1 MKTITSIKKANELT
15 ENDFIDVFVNVFEKT
30 NWIANKAF
38 NLKPYKDFN
47 ELISTLIKIYENS
60 SKEDCLKI
68 FNTHPELAV
77 EKKLTEDS
85 RKEQKNAN
93 LNRCNNE
100 EFSEFQ
106 NLNYDYK
113 KRFGFPFIIAVKGKN
128 KNEIL
133 TSFRKRIKNENNLE
147 FKEAKSQVKRIAT
160 FRLNE
165 IIN

>member
-1 MKTITSIKKANELT
+1 MKTINSIAKVNLLS
-15 ENDFIDVFVNVFEKT
+15 ENDFVDIFGNIFEKT

-47 ELISTLIKIYENS
+47 ELISTLIEIYENS

-113 KRFGFPFIIAVKGKN
+113 KKFSFPFIIAVKGKN
-128 KNEIL
+128 KDEIL
-133 TSFRKRIKNENNLE
+133 SNFRKRIKNEINFE
-147 FKEAKSQVKRIAT
+147 FEQAKNQVKKIAT

>member
-1 MKTITSIKKANELT
+1 MKTIDSIEKVNQLT
-15 ENDFIDVFVNVFEKT
+15 ENDFIDVFGNVFEKT
-30 NWIANKAF
+30 NSIASKAF

-47 ELISTLIKIYENS
+47 ELISTIIKIYENS
-60 SKEDCLKI
+60 SKKDCLKI
-68 FNTHPELAV
+68 FNEHPELAV

-85 RKEQKNAN
+85 RIEQKGAN

-113 KRFGFPFIIAVKGKN
+113 KKFSFPFIIAVKGKN
-128 KNEIL
+128 KDEIL
-133 TSFRKRIKNENNLE
+133 SNFRKRIKNEINLE
-147 FKEAKSQVKRIAT
+147 FEEAKNQVKKIAT

>member
-1 MKTITSIKKANELT
+1 MKTINSIEEVNQLT
-15 ENDFIDVFVNVFEKT
+15 EHEFIGTFGNVFEKT

-38 NLKPYKDFN
+38 NLKPYKNFDEF
-47 ELISTLIKIYENS
+47 ITKIIKIYENS
-60 SKEDCLKI
+60 SKKDCLKI
-68 FNTHPELAV
+68 FNAHPELAV

-85 RKEQKNAN
+85 HKEQRSAN

-100 EFSEFQ
+100 EFNEFK
-106 NLNYDYK
+106 NLNIEYRNK
-113 KRFGFPFIIAVKGKN
+113 FGFPFIIAVKGKN

-133 TSFRKRIKNENNLE
+133 NNFRRRIKNEINLE
-147 FKEAKSQVKRIAT
+147 FNEAKEQVKKIAT

>member
-1 MKTITSIKKANELT
+1 MKTINSIEEVNQLS
-15 ENDFIDVFVNVFEKT
+15 ENDFISTFGNVFEKT

-38 NLKPYKDFN
+38 NSKPYKSFN
-47 ELISTLIKIYENS
+47 EFITKIIKIYENS

-68 FNTHPELAV
+68 FNAHPELAV

-85 RKEQKNAN
+85 HKEQRSAN

-100 EFSEFQ
+100 EFNEFK
-106 NLNYDYK
+106 NLNIEYRNK
-113 KRFGFPFIIAVKGKN
+113 FGFPFIIAVKGKN

-133 TSFRKRIKNENNLE
+133 NNFRRRIKNEINLE
-147 FKEAKSQVKRIAT
+147 FNEAKEQVKKIAN

>member
-1 MKTITSIKKANELT
+1 MKSINSIAKVNLLL
-15 ENDFIDVFVNVFEKT
+15 ENDFVDIFGNVFEKT

-68 FNTHPELAV
+68 LNTHPELAV
-77 EKKLTEDS
+77 EKKLTGDS

-113 KRFGFPFIIAVKGKN
+113 KKFGFPFIIAVKGKN

-133 TSFRKRIKNENNLE
+133 TSFRKRIKNEINLE
-147 FKEAKSQVKRIAT
+147 FEEAKNQVKQIAI

-165 IIN
+165 VIN

>member
-1 MKTITSIKKANELT
+1 MKTINSIAKVNLLS
-15 ENDFIDVFVNVFEKT
+15 ENDFVDIFGNVFEKT

-113 KRFGFPFIIAVKGKN
+113 KKFGFPFIIAVKGKN

-133 TSFRKRIKNENNLE
+133 TSFRKRIKNEINLE
-147 FKEAKSQVKRIAT
+147 FEEAKNQVKQIAL

>member
-1 MKTITSIKKANELT
+1 MKTINSIEKVNQLSENE
-15 ENDFIDVFVNVFEKT
+15 FIGTFGNVFEKT

-38 NLKPYKDFN
+38 NSKPYKSFDEF
-47 ELISTLIKIYENS
+47 ISTIIKIYENS

-68 FNTHPELAV
+68 FNAHPELAV

-85 RKEQKNAN
+85 HKEQRSAN

-113 KRFGFPFIIAVKGKN
+113 KKFGFPFIIAVKGKN

-133 TSFRKRIKNENNLE
+133 TSFRKRIKNEINLE
-147 FKEAKSQVKRIAT
+147 FEEAKNQVKQIAI

-165 IIN
+165 VIN

>member
-1 MKTITSIKKANELT
+1 MKTINSIEEVNQLSEH
-15 ENDFIDVFVNVFEKT
+15 EFISTFGNVFEKT

-38 NLKPYKDFN
+38 NSKPYKDFD
-47 ELISTLIKIYENS
+47 EFRSRIIRIYENS
-60 SKEDCLKI
+60 SKEDYLQI
-68 FNTHPELAV
+68 FNEHPELVV

-85 RKEQKNAN
+85 HKEQRSVN

-100 EFSEFQ
+100 EFNEFK
-106 NLNYDYK
+106 NLNIEYRNK
-113 KRFGFPFIIAVKGKN
+113 FGFPFIIAVKGKN

-133 TSFRKRIKNENNLE
+133 NNFRKRIKNEINLE
-147 FKEAKSQVKRIAT
+147 FNEAKEQVKKIAN

>member
-1 MKTITSIKKANELT
+1 MKTINSIAKVNLLS
-15 ENDFIDVFVNVFEKT
+15 ENDFIDIFGNVFEKT

-38 NLKPYKDFN
+38 NLKPYKNFN
-47 ELISTLIKIYENS
+47 ELMSTLIKIYENS

-68 FNTHPELAV
+68 FNRHPELAI

-113 KRFGFPFIIAVKGKN
+113 KKFGFPFIIAVKGKN

-133 TSFRKRIKNENNLE
+133 TSFRKRIKNEINLE
-147 FKEAKSQVKRIAT
+147 FEEAKNQVKQIAI

-165 IIN
+165 VIN

>member
-1 MKTITSIKKANELT
+1 MKTINSIEEVNQLSEH
-15 ENDFIDVFVNVFEKT
+15 EFISTFGNVFEKT

-38 NLKPYKDFN
+38 NSKPYKDFD
-47 ELISTLIKIYENS
+47 EFRSTIIRIYENS

-68 FNTHPELAV
+68 FNEHPELVV

-85 RKEQKNAN
+85 HKEQRSVN

-100 EFSEFQ
+100 EFNEFK
-106 NLNYDYK
+106 NLNIEYRNK
-113 KRFGFPFIIAVKGKN
+113 FGFPFIIAVKGKN

-133 TSFRKRIKNENNLE
+133 NNFRKRIKNEINLE
-147 FKEAKSQVKRIAT
+147 FNEAKEQVKKIAN

>member
-1 MKTITSIKKANELT
+1 MKTIASIEKVNQLT
-15 ENDFIDVFVNVFEKT
+15 ENDFIDVFGNVFEKT

-47 ELISTLIKIYENS
+47 ELISAIIKIYENS

-68 FNTHPELAV
+68 FNAHPELAV

-85 RKEQKNAN
+85 HKEQRGAN

-100 EFSEFQ
+100 EFNEFK
-106 NLNYDYK
+106 NLNIEYRSK
-113 KRFGFPFIIAVKGKN
+113 FGFPFIVAVKGKN

-133 TSFRKRIKNENNLE
+133 NNFRKRIKNEINSE
-147 FKEAKSQVKRIAT
+147 FNKAKEQVKKIAT
-160 FRLNE
+160 FRLDE

>member
-1 MKTITSIKKANELT
+1 MKTINSIEKVNQLS
-15 ENDFIDVFVNVFEKT
+15 ENDFISTFGNVFEKT

-38 NLKPYKDFN
+38 NSKPYKNFDEFVS
-47 ELISTLIKIYENS
+47 IIIKIYENS

-68 FNTHPELAV
+68 FNAHPELAV

-85 RKEQKNAN
+85 HKEQRGAN

-100 EFSEFQ
+100 EFSEFK
-106 NLNYDYK
+106 NLNIEYRNK
-113 KRFGFPFIIAVKGKN
+113 FGFPFIIAVKGKS

-133 TSFRKRIKNENNLE
+133 NNFRRRIKNEINLE
-147 FKEAKSQVKRIAT
+147 FNEAKEQVKKIAT
-160 FRLNE
+160 FRINE

>member
-1 MKTITSIKKANELT
+1 MKTIDSIAKVNQLSL
-15 ENDFIDVFVNVFEKT
+15 NDFIDIFGNVFEKT

-47 ELISTLIKIYENS
+47 ELISALITIYELG
-60 SKEDCLKI
+60 SKEDFLKI
-68 FNTHPELAV
+68 FNAHPELAV

-85 RKEQKNAN
+85 RMEQKGAN

-113 KRFGFPFIIAVKGKN
+113 KKFGFPFIIAVKGRN

-133 TSFRKRIKNENNLE
+133 TNFRKRIKNEINFE
-147 FKEAKSQVKRIAT
+147 FKEAKNQVKQIAT
-160 FRLNE
+160 FRLKE

>member
-1 MKTITSIKKANELT
+1 MKTINSIEKVNQLSENE
-15 ENDFIDVFVNVFEKT
+15 FINTFGNIFEKT

-38 NLKPYKDFN
+38 DSKPYKSLN
-47 ELISTLIKIYENS
+47 EFISTIIKIYENS

-68 FNTHPELAV
+68 FNAHPELVV

-85 RKEQKNAN
+85 HKEQRGAN
-93 LNRCNNE
+93 LNHCNDE
-100 EFSEFQ
+100 EFNEFK
-106 NLNYDYK
+106 NLNIEYK
-113 KRFGFPFIIAVKGKN
+113 SKFGFPFIIAVKGKN

-133 TSFRKRIKNENNLE
+133 NNFRQRIKNEINLE
-147 FKEAKSQVKRIAT
+147 FNEAKEQVKKIAT